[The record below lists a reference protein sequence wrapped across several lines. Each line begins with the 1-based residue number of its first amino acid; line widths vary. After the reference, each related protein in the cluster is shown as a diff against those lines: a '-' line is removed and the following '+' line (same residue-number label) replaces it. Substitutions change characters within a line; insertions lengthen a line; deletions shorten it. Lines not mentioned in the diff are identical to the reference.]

1 MAEVRP
7 SSDEFVVG
15 EPLIMFYVTRALE
28 GDRPVVYE
36 AVRSAWKIN
45 VTKARK
51 YNLVLARD
59 REKIVGAYRPAE
71 WRQHPDG
78 RGRWAFDGKPAEP
91 DVCRL
96 YVGKSVPAKYLASRS
111 PFRYCEPEDVD

>member
-1 MAEVRP
+1 MRP
-7 SSDEFVVG
+7 SFDEFAVG

-28 GDRPVVYE
+28 GDRPDVYE

-59 REKIVGAYRPAE
+59 REKILGAYRPVN
-71 WRQHPDG
+71 WYRHPDG
-78 RGRWAFDGKPAEP
+78 RGRWAFDGKPAES
-91 DVCRL
+91 DVWRF
-96 YVGKSVPAKYLASRS
+96 YVGKSVPPKYLTSRS